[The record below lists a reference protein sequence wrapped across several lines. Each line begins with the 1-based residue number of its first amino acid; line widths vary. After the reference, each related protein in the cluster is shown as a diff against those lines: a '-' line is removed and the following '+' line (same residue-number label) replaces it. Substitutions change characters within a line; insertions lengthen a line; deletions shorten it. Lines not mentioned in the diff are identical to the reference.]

1 MRQKFVAGNWK
12 MYTNASSAK
21 ALATAVVEGLGGE
34 KAVRVAVCP
43 PAPYLLPV
51 GEALRGSVV
60 ELGAQNCYP
69 EKEGAFTGEVSP
81 VMLADVGCH
90 WVILGHSERRH
101 KLGETDAFINRK
113 VHAALAAGLQVILC
127 LGETL
132 DERKA
137 DRTES
142 VLDAQLTGS
151 LAGLDAAALKRVVLA
166 YEPVWAIGTG
176 VNATPEQAQQAHAF
190 IRGQIGERFGEEA
203 ARQLVIQYGGSMK
216 PDNAATLLHEPDVD
230 GGLIGGASLN
240 AGQFLAIVRAARTP

>member
-12 MYTNASSAK
+12 MYTNTASGR
-21 ALATAVVEGLGGE
+21 ALAAAVVEGLGAE
-34 KAVRVAVCP
+34 NRVKVAVCP
-43 PAPYLLPV
+43 PAPYLAIV
-51 GEALRGSVV
+51 AEALRGSAV

-81 VMLADVGCH
+81 VMLADVGCKQ
-90 WVILGHSERRH
+90 VILGHSERRH

-113 VHAALAAGLQVILC
+113 VHAALAAGLNVILC

-151 LAGLDAAALKRVVLA
+151 LAGLDAAGLKRVVLA

-176 VNATPEQAQQAHAF
+176 VNASPEQAQQAHAY
-190 IRGQIGERFGEEA
+190 IRRRIAERFGEESA
-203 ARQLVIQYGGSMK
+203 QALPIQYGGSMK
-216 PDNAATLLHEPDVD
+216 PDNAASLLHQPDVD

-240 AGQFLAIVRAARTP
+240 AAQFLAIVRAAL